1 MKGEQ
6 CRTYIKL
13 VGEAIRFSFAQH
25 QQGRSVQRSSSLL
38 VKPSAFPSRIAN
50 KGETFIKLVGE
61 AIRFSFA
68 QHQQGRNH
76 EGWAVSNV
84 HQALDSTKNV
94 FRLMHSTFWQLSVS
108 SKGPKSISS
117 LFSVRLPLTQI
128 PRANKDLVQTAFRSP
143 LPHSLETV
151 EK

>member
-6 CRTYIKL
+6 CPTFIKL
-13 VGEAIRFSFAQH
+13 VGVTICFSFAQH

-68 QHQQGRNH
+68 QHQQGR
-76 EGWAVSNV
+76 
-84 HQALDSTKNV
+84 
-94 FRLMHSTFWQLSVS
+94 RVS
-108 SKGPKSISS
+108 SVQRSSS
-117 LFSVRLPLTQI
+117 LLVKPSAFLSRNTNKGEIMKGEQCPTFIKHWI
-128 PRANKDLVQTAFRSP
+128 PQRMYFD
-143 LPHSLETV
+143 
-151 EK
+151 